1 MDTGRTRGPRRKHSP
16 LRMTRVFL
24 TQVFPISSGNNTD
37 TCGSRCDEQWV
48 ETYDDDCQGSFFP
61 SDALSFLGT

>member
-1 MDTGRTRGPRRKHSP
+1 
-16 LRMTRVFL
+16 MTRVFL